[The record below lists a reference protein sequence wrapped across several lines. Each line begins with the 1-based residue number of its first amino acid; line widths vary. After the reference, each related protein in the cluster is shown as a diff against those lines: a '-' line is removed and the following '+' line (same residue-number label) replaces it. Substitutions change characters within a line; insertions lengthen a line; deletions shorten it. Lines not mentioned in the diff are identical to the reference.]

1 MNTSRRNIDQKVEN
15 KGVDR
20 SEPIY
25 PIGVVSRLLG
35 ISVYTLRMYEREGLI
50 LTQRGTN
57 QKNRLYSISDIERM
71 ECIRDAITN
80 RKYSIPAIKA
90 ILSLIPCWKV
100 INCNES
106 DRLNCL
112 AYATTGSPCWT
123 FRHQG
128 NICESKDCRKCP
140 VYLNFTSCEEIKNF
154 FK

>member
-1 MNTSRRNIDQKVEN
+1 MHMKKENINHKLKNKVVN
-15 KGVDR
+15 R

-35 ISVYTLRMYEREGLI
+35 ISVFTLRMYEREGLV

-80 RKYSIPAIKA
+80 KKYSIQAIKA
-90 ILSLIPCWKV
+90 ILSLIPCWEV
-100 INCNES
+100 INCSET
-106 DRLNCL
+106 DRLNCP
-112 AYATTGSPCWT
+112 AYNTTGSPCWT